1 MTKEEAMRGLEQSI
15 NDKDKILEMRGKA
28 QTAVEDKILLSRQK
42 LAEEDISYYQRYL
55 ETLEGGAVQ

>member
-15 NDKDKILEMRGKA
+15 NEKDKILEMRRNAK
-28 QTAVEDKILLSRQK
+28 TAVEDKILASRQK